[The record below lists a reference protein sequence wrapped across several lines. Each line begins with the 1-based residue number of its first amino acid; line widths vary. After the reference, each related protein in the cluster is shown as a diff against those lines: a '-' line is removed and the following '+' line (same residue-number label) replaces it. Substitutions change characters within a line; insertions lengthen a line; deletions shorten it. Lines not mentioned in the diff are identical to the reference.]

1 MNIGLVTPYD
11 WAVPGGVNR
20 HIESLYRQLVARGHR
35 AKIIAS
41 SSLPAEQLNQ
51 PDLIVIGK
59 PYPIPASGSIAR
71 IPIWFNLDK
80 PVKAL
85 LAREQFDIVHVH
97 EPLQGPL
104 PLTVLRFS
112 NAANVGTFHAY
123 SGSRY
128 STGSMAYY
136 YGRRLLKRWFRK
148 LDGKIAV
155 SEAAAEFVD
164 QYFRGYYNIIPNGI
178 DFERFATPAPPIPEL
193 ADGRPSIL
201 FLGRLEERRKGF
213 GYLLRAFRIVK
224 QEWPEARL
232 VVAGGSDRAR
242 VGYDTWA
249 RRTGLPDVSFV
260 GSPSEEDK
268 IRYFQSATVFVAP
281 NTGDE
286 SFGIVLLEA
295 MAAGR
300 PIVASNIR
308 GFAGVLTHGVE
319 GLLVPPKNEAALA
332 SAISH
337 LLADPARREELARN
351 GRLKA
356 RDYSWDRVAERVLAY
371 YQRIL
376 LAKEAARLSRQR
388 TEAAPARRSRLRRFG
403 SAVAPYVGL
412 RR

>member
-1 MNIGLVTPYD
+1 MKVGLVSPYD
-11 WAVPGGVNR
+11 WATPGGVNR
-20 HIESLYRQLVARGHR
+20 HIESLYRQLVRRGHEAR
-35 AKIIAS
+35 IVAS
-41 SSLPAEQLNQ
+41 SSVPADQLAQ
-51 PDLIVIGK
+51 PDLLVVGK

-71 IPIWFNLDK
+71 IPILFNLDK

-85 LAREQFDIVHVH
+85 LAHEQFDLIHVH

-136 YGRRLLKRWFRK
+136 YGHRLLKRWFRK

-155 SEAAAEFVD
+155 SEAAGEFVD

-178 DFERFATPAPPIPEL
+178 DYERFASPLERVTRFD
-193 ADGRPSIL
+193 DGRPSLL
-201 FLGRLEERRKGF
+201 FLGRLEERRKGL

-224 QEWPEARL
+224 QEWPDARL
-232 VVAGGSDRAR
+232 IVAGGGDRAR
-242 VGYDTWA
+242 LGYETWA
-249 RRTGLPDVSFV
+249 RRTGLPDVHFV
-260 GSPSEEDK
+260 GAPSEDEK
-268 IRYFQSATVFVAP
+268 VRLFQTATLYCAP

-308 GFAGVLTHGVE
+308 GFAGVMTHGVE
-319 GLLVPPKNEAALA
+319 GLLVAPKNEAALA
-332 SAISH
+332 AAICQ
-337 LLADPARREELARN
+337 LLADPARCADLAAN

-371 YQRIL
+371 YERVL
-376 LAKEAARLSRQR
+376 LAKESARESRR
-388 TEAAPARRSRLRRFG
+388 LAEASGKGRSRLRRLG

-412 RR
+412 GR

>member
-1 MNIGLVTPYD
+1 MYVGLVTPYD

-20 HIESLYRQLVARGHR
+20 HIESLYRQLVRRGHR

-41 SSLPAEQLNQ
+41 SSVPVEQFDH
-51 PDLIVIGK
+51 PDLIFIGK

-71 IPIWFNLDK
+71 IPILFNLDK
-80 PVKAL
+80 PVKEL
-85 LAREQFDIVHVH
+85 LAREQFDIIHVH

-128 STGSMAYY
+128 STGAMAYY
-136 YGRRLLKRWFRK
+136 YGQRLLKRWFRK

-155 SEAAAEFVD
+155 SEAAAEFVE

-178 DFERFATPAPPIPEL
+178 DYDRFAAALPPIPTL

-201 FLGRLEERRKGF
+201 FLGRLEERRKGLK
-213 GYLLRAFRIVK
+213 YLLRAFRLVK
-224 QEWPEARL
+224 QDWPTARL
-232 VVAGGSDRAR
+232 VVAGGGERAR
-242 VGYDTWA
+242 AGYEAWA
-249 RRTGLPDVSFV
+249 QRTGLADVLFV
-260 GSPSEEDK
+260 GALSEEEK
-268 IRYFQSATVFVAP
+268 VRYFQSVTLFVAP

-308 GFAGVLTHGVE
+308 GFACVLTHGVE
-319 GLLVPPKNEAALA
+319 GLLVPPKNEVALA
-332 SAISH
+332 AAISQ
-337 LLADPARREELARN
+337 LLGDPARREEFAQN
-351 GRLKA
+351 GRVKA
-356 RDYSWDRVAERVLAY
+356 RDYNWDRVAERILAY
-371 YQRIL
+371 YERIL
-376 LAKEAARLSRQR
+376 LAKEAARESRR
-388 TEAAPARRSRLRRFG
+388 RAAAAPARRSALRRLG

-412 RR
+412 GR

>member
-1 MNIGLVTPYD
+1 MYIALVTPYD

-20 HIESLYRQLVARGHR
+20 HIESLHRQIVARGHR
-35 AKIIAS
+35 ATIIAPS
-41 SSLPAEQLNQ
+41 SVPAEQLGQ
-51 PDLIVIGK
+51 PDLVVIGR

-71 IPIWFNLDK
+71 IPILFNLDK

-85 LAREQFDIVHVH
+85 LAREQFDIIHVH

-112 NAANVGTFHAY
+112 NAATVGTFHAY

-128 STGSMAYY
+128 STGAMAYY
-136 YGRRLLKRWFRK
+136 YGQRLLKRWFRK

-193 ADGRPSIL
+193 CDDRPSIL
-201 FLGRLEERRKGF
+201 FLGRLEERRKGLS
-213 GYLLRAFRIVK
+213 YLLRAFRIVK
-224 QEWPEARL
+224 QEWPTARL
-232 VVAGGSDRAR
+232 VVAGGGDRAR
-242 VGYDTWA
+242 LSYEAWT
-249 RRTGLPDVSFV
+249 RRTGLPDVLFV
-260 GSPSEEDK
+260 GAPSEDDK
-268 IRYFQSATVFVAP
+268 IRYYQSATLFVAP

-308 GFAGVLTHGVE
+308 GFACVLTHGVE
-319 GLLVPPKNEAALA
+319 GLLVPPKNETALA
-332 SAISH
+332 AAIGQ

-371 YQRIL
+371 YERVL
-376 LAKEAARLSRQR
+376 LAREAVRESRR
-388 TEAAPARRSRLRRFG
+388 RAAAKPARRSALGRFG

>member
-1 MNIGLVTPYD
+1 MKIGLVTPYD

-20 HIESLYRQLVARGHR
+20 HIESLYRQIVARGHTAR
-35 AKIIAS
+35 IIAS
-41 SSLPAEQLNQ
+41 ASVPADQLDQ
-51 PDLIVIGK
+51 PDLIVLGK

-71 IPIWFNLDK
+71 IPILFNLDK

-136 YGRRLLKRWFRK
+136 YGHRLLKRWFRK

-178 DFERFATPAPPIPEL
+178 DFDRFATPAPPIPEL
-193 ADGRPSIL
+193 ADGRPNIL

-213 GYLLRAFRIVK
+213 SYLLRAFRIVK
-224 QEWPEARL
+224 TEWPEARL

-249 RRTGLPDVSFV
+249 RRTGLPDVLFV
-260 GSPSEEDK
+260 GAPSDEDK
-268 IRYFQSATVFVAP
+268 IRYFQSATVYVAP

-332 SAISH
+332 AAIGQ
-337 LLADPARREELARN
+337 LLADPIRRDELARN

-356 RDYSWDRVAERVLAY
+356 RDYSWDRVAERILAY
-371 YQRIL
+371 YERIL
-376 LAKEAARLSRQR
+376 LAKESARESGKRA
-388 TEAAPARRSRLRRFG
+388 EARPAQRSRLGRFG